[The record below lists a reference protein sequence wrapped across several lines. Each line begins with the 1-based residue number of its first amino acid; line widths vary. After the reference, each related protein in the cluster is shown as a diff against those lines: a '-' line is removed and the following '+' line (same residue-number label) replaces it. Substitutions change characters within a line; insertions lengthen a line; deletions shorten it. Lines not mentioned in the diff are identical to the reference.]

1 MTPHTLV
8 IQEPAFP
15 AAQLFLLFH
24 GAGSTAQAM
33 APLAARLTEEFPG
46 AMVVAVAA
54 PEPSVG
60 ATGFQWFNEQS
71 AVDPDLAT
79 HVTDAQPV
87 FEACIR
93 HWQRASGAKPTA
105 TALIGFGQG
114 AIMALESSK
123 SATPPCARVIAISG
137 RYAQLPESVAEE
149 LTFHF
154 LHGKEDA
161 VIPYSHTVEAAH
173 HLRDLG
179 ADLTAEVVPFI
190 AHELHPDLI
199 DIVLT
204 QLTTHVPKRI
214 WADAMK
220 ASPTA

>member
-1 MTPHTLV
+1 MGP
-8 IQEPAFP
+8 
-15 AAQLFLLFH
+15 
-24 GAGSTAQAM
+24 M
-33 APLAARLTEEFPG
+33 AARLIDEFPR

-54 PEPSVG
+54 PEPSVSASG
-60 ATGFQWFNEQS
+60 LQWFDGEGVAES
-71 AVDPDLAT
+71 TLEACVLS
-79 HVTDAQPV
+79 AQPV

-93 HWQRASGAKPTA
+93 HWQRASGVQAPA

-123 SATPPCARVIAISG
+123 AKTPLCARVVAISG
-137 RYAQLPESVAEE
+137 RYAQLPDLATGDI
-149 LTFHF
+149 TFHL

-161 VIPYSHTVEAAH
+161 VIPYSHSVQAAH

-190 AHELHPDLI
+190 AHELHPDLV

-214 WADAMK
+214 WEDAMK
-220 ASPTA
+220 ASPSA